1 MTCNNP
7 DTYFYICNILPA
19 EIAINSTTQLVFTS
33 ANISMSSI
41 IMQWKALAGNSI
53 PSNLTM
59 RTRGGFTL
67 SWRILNSSNIG
78 SMNAMNKSDK
88 WKIKEAAVSLGG
100 FINENNMN
108 MMTIMYLVRQSKKLK
123 VNANKVWRTLLK
135 HRWDFE
141 ILKTNPCLDED
152 QIATVIFKTAKEL
165 KILYSWSLW
174 IPEED
179 LTFGTK
185 LLSALHYCPENLV
198 EAAMLSKLFESL
210 IT

>member
-1 MTCNNP
+1 MASLIALYGTEEFPIWVATPLFGDTCPVFWKNEVFEMTCNNP

-41 IMQWKALAGNSI
+41 IIQWKALAGNSI

-123 VNANKVWRTLLK
+123 VNAKNTIG
-135 HRWDFE
+135 DGGS
-141 ILKTNPCLDED
+141 
-152 QIATVIFKTAKEL
+152 TAL
-165 KILYSWSLW
+165 
-174 IPEED
+174 
-179 LTFGTK
+179 
-185 LLSALHYCPENLV
+185 
-198 EAAMLSKLFESL
+198 
-210 IT
+210 